1 MKCDCRKKLMA
12 VLAVFVF
19 KLIAGATLCGGIFSW
34 VYSLA
39 PTNVWRPVM
48 HSKRLF
54 VGLFLSSVLFVLVY
68 KLLSKA
74 FEGMGMLKKG
84 LLYGACIWA
93 AGIVPGMIAMNIFM
107 TVNSKVIIYWTIMY
121 LVLTSIQGVI
131 VAFLLRDTNESCCL
145 NKPAK

>member
-1 MKCDCRKKLMA
+1 
-12 VLAVFVF
+12 
-19 KLIAGATLCGGIFSW
+19 
-34 VYSLA
+34 
-39 PTNVWRPVM
+39 
-48 HSKRLF
+48 
-54 VGLFLSSVLFVLVY
+54 VY